1 MSSKSVQPE
10 SNLPAPGTPPSE
22 IFIFQTNKQQ
32 EVADKRKYS
41 FFTFLPAFVL
51 F

>member
-1 MSSKSVQPE
+1 MSSKSVQSE
-10 SNLPAPGTPPSE
+10 SNLPAPGTSPSE
-22 IFIFQTNKQQ
+22 IFIFQTNKQK

-41 FFTFLPAFVL
+41 FFTFFHVFVL